1 MEVSEEELNDYYA
14 VALEVAKK
22 AGEVN
27 HFIYDGR
34 YTCFILVTSVSS
46 VVTIC
51 LVLCMCSS

>member
-1 MEVSEEELNDYYA
+1 MPVEVSEEELNDYYA

-34 YTCFILVTSVSS
+34 YTCLILVTSVS
-46 VVTIC
+46 
-51 LVLCMCSS
+51 